1 MEGNLRDVYLLLG
14 EANVSFTTYEYIR
27 TVLPVDNHDSFN
39 HGSKKKNLK
48 IFL

>member
-1 MEGNLRDVYLLLG
+1 MEGNLRDVHLLLR

-27 TVLPVDNHDSFN
+27 TVLPGDNQDTFN
-39 HGSKKKNLK
+39 NGTKKILK